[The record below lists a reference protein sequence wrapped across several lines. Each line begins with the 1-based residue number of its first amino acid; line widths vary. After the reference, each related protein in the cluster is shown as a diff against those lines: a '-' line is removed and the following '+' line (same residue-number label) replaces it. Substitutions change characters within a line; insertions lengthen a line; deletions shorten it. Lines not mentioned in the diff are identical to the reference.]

1 MTLTDSTILVSL
13 VVILFEMT
21 GALSHVLP
29 IMVSV
34 MLSELPQRLL
44 YSLYATPCRQMG
56 GRRHQKRGYLRCL
69 DSAAAVSIASQRR
82 LQGFRGNGGE
92 SHDTCL

>member
-1 MTLTDSTILVSL
+1 MDLTLLKVSL

-34 MLSELPQRLL
+34 MVSKWTGDAFGSSNVPVGSS
-44 YSLYATPCRQMG
+44 SLTLHCSSGKEGIYAAWIQ
-56 GRRHQKRGYLRCL
+56 LRVS
-69 DSAAAVSIASQRR
+69 SAP
-82 LQGFRGNGGE
+82 
-92 SHDTCL
+92 T